1 MDFYSIEELYEII
14 DRLKKD
20 NTRLQSEAREYY
32 ERGKADYDRANQYYE
47 QLNRERENSRGLI
60 EANSSLKAML
70 EERNEGI
77 KNLSRQV
84 GFLKDELDRATRQIK
99 EQGESL
105 ASLEER
111 ARLLEEDLDDAEK
124 ELDEKQLEHEREIK
138 RLKSRPL
145 ASRLIDELILPL
157 SNIYN
162 LTYNELIVDVRDSL
176 SKHFN
181 TIKDACARAGITLHY
196 HKKGDKL
203 VGSHLATVLDEV
215 ITDDPAL
222 DGLISDV
229 TCIGYD
235 FLSDG
240 NSRPEEVLIY
250 KYEAPVIAVPQPEKE
265 PLAVPYVPEAEP
277 LTPVEVPK
285 HFEAEPVA
293 PVEAPASPKKADE
306 SRKDSRLAPNYTL
319 GYEGYV
325 PVEKGGVN
333 KKTSAPVSREMPGM
347 TPPARV
353 GDTPV
358 AAVSG
363 QSAHKTQPIAHSLDA
378 RRKEELYKIELDR
391 KSDYREP
398 GRSCIVLCDDLNLI
412 NCKGKNVFKLLDKK
426 KLVFEASQNESGL
439 FKKNNFVLTPKFTES
454 DRERFFN
461 ISGGEPLCLAIGEKP
476 IGEFDINSRVLALA
490 VRYDVKMKRA
500 ILYIAKK

>member
-1 MDFYSIEELYEII
+1 M
-14 DRLKKD
+14 
-20 NTRLQSEAREYY
+20 
-32 ERGKADYDRANQYYE
+32 
-47 QLNRERENSRGLI
+47 
-60 EANSSLKAML
+60 
-70 EERNEGI
+70 
-77 KNLSRQV
+77 
-84 GFLKDELDRATRQIK
+84 
-99 EQGESL
+99 
-105 ASLEER
+105 
-111 ARLLEEDLDDAEK
+111 
-124 ELDEKQLEHEREIK
+124 
-138 RLKSRPL
+138 
-145 ASRLIDELILPL
+145 
-157 SNIYN
+157 
-162 LTYNELIVDVRDSL
+162 
-176 SKHFN
+176 
-181 TIKDACARAGITLHY
+181 
-196 HKKGDKL
+196 
-203 VGSHLATVLDEV
+203 LDEV

-250 KYEAPVIAVPQPEKE
+250 KYEAPDIASPQPEKE

-277 LTPVEVPK
+277 VAPVEEPK
-285 HFEAEPVA
+285 SFEAEPVA
-293 PVEAPASPKKADE
+293 PVEVAKSFEAEPVAPVEVPASPKKADE

-358 AAVSG
+358 ASVSG

-439 FKKNNFVLTPKFTES
+439 FKKNNIVLTPKFTES

-476 IGEFDINSRVLALA
+476 IGEFDINSRVLGLS